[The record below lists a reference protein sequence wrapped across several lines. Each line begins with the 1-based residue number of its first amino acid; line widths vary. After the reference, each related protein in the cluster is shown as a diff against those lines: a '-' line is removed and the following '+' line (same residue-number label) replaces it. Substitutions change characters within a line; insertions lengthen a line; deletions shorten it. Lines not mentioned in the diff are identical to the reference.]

1 MLKSPNLE
9 TAEEHPKHSAVLI
22 GGSSMFNNDRQAL
35 LGDTTEKLT
44 ISYGT
49 LTTDSSNSSTD
60 PLTNERKPK
69 KAKEKPRK
77 LGLFSS
83 STALDYFLIIVGT
96 FASVVHGAG
105 FPLLSI
111 VLGGMTSVFLRA
123 ENSDFV
129 HGSEPSTF
137 KNASSIDNS
146 TIPPLSSEE
155 FKHQIFIYSM
165 YYLFLG
171 FVMFITSYIQI
182 ACWEAVAERL
192 VHGLRQNYLRAILR
206 QDIAWFDTV
215 QTGNL
220 TARLSDDLERVRE
233 GLGDKASLF
242 IQMFAAFVSSFVVGF
257 FYSWQMTVVM
267 ALFTPAIAL
276 TSAWMGRMTASR
288 TQVEQDK
295 YAIAGAIAE
304 ETLSSMRTIHS
315 LNAEQQELE
324 RYEKALEEG
333 RKTGLLKYL
342 YMALGVG
349 INNIIMYVSYAV
361 AFWYASRLVLWD
373 PDFDRGAVF
382 TVFFA
387 VMSGSTALGGAI
399 PHLASIT
406 TAKGAARH
414 VLRVINRVERDDGH
428 ILWEVKGAIRLQD
441 VHFTYPSRKDVKAQ
455 EGRTTIIVAH
465 RLSTIRDVDQILV
478 FKEGRI
484 VEVGTHTE
492 LYNQH
497 GIFYEMVNQQQIHK
511 REAERALGILEDGL
525 ATNEDEQTDDT
536 DPSPQTGGDA
546 QPLLSSSIGSLRSL
560 KGASSSASPRKSSQ
574 HIVPKSASSPSPLKG
589 LRRRRTSDTSDVV
602 QISQMQLEVEESEI
616 KPSSIAKVFQFN
628 KGNWSF
634 AFLGLFGCTISGLV
648 VPFFALVYAQ
658 IFAVFSEPPEKLE
671 RDSLFWSAMFIV
683 LGFFAALGFFISANM
698 LGRSGEALTKKLRLE
713 SFRNLLRQDI
723 GFYDDERHNTGKLC
737 TRFATDAPNVRY
749 VFTRLMVV
757 ISSIVTLIGAIA
769 IGFLNGW
776 KLAIILLIIIP
787 LIIASGYFEM
797 QQQFGK
803 KMRDTKLLEDAGKVA
818 SEAVE
823 NIRTVQGLNKQ
834 LVFHQKYCEQ
844 LVNPYLSN
852 IKQVHVYGAVFA
864 FSQSLIF
871 FMYALAFWIGS
882 IFVLDGSMTPT
893 AVFRV
898 FFAIAFC
905 GQSVGQI
912 SSFIPDV
919 VKARLAA
926 SLLFHLIEYPPQID
940 SLSEFGVR
948 QNVKGHIQLRNVYF
962 SYPSRPGVPVLRG
975 LSLDVQSGQTV
986 ALVGFSGCGKSTIMA
1001 LLERY
1006 YSPIRGSILLDGIPI
1021 EDMNIHK
1028 LRSQV
1033 CIVSQEPILF
1043 DCSIRDNIL
1052 YGLPD
1057 QKKISHEKI
1066 VNACTSANAH
1076 NFIIGLPDGYDTR
1089 VGEKGIQLSGG
1100 QKQRIAIARA
1110 LIRDPAV
1117 LLLDEA
1123 TSALDTENEKNSDV
1137 IAVIDEGKVVEL
1149 GTHNE
1154 LLNRDGIYKT
1164 LFTETTTNDGLP
1176 HTLEHL
1182 VFMGSI
1188 NYPYKGFL
1196 DVIANRCLA
1205 SGTNA
1210 TTDQDNTTYTLT
1222 TAGYAG
1228 FLKTLPIF
1236 LDHLLSP
1243 LLTDSQYL
1251 TEVHHIDGSGADS
1264 GVVYSEM
1271 QDLENDME
1279 IIVDRKRKQL
1289 FYPSNSSYAVSAGA
1303 VAKVEEPNIPL
1314 IPQNFDRPFSLR
1326 TPPIKSENEVVI
1338 CPADDDTIGVVEI
1351 SWLGPRGSE
1360 VYKNRALLLLFD
1372 YLVDTSGAPL
1382 KKDFVQIE
1390 EPFCSSVSISLIEQ
1404 TDCEIVASFED
1415 VPVTKSN
1422 QIRDRFFSKT
1432 AADHS
1437 KIDAFDM
1444 ERLRFMIDQQTRNE
1458 PATFWHSLFSETF
1471 TQNCVCVIG
1480 TPSKEAVDELMEKEK
1495 TRLARQVKLFGKDGL
1510 KKKAEILANA
1520 IAENKA
1526 KQPTSDV
1533 LKDLIVKD
1541 LEKFRLISV
1550 ESTVLKGW
1558 PIHTTWHEIKSDF
1571 YEANTLIDTSKIPAN
1586 LRKYM
1591 MLWAELLFQSD
1602 ATVDNKIWAYDEVAK
1617 LVTRDLVSSS
1627 VSLGVSGV
1635 YSRFISLHLRVDT
1648 NNYQKLAEWTEIF
1661 LKKLT
1666 FNPQR
1671 ILICAKKLANYAAEY
1686 KRDGNSVAHFLSNY
1700 MVYDKDSNDFIFG
1713 YLSNEK
1719 FHRSIASSIE
1729 KGETDSVMH
1738 NLKELNGS
1746 IL

>member
-1 MLKSPNLE
+1 
-9 TAEEHPKHSAVLI
+9 
-22 GGSSMFNNDRQAL
+22 
-35 LGDTTEKLT
+35 
-44 ISYGT
+44 
-49 LTTDSSNSSTD
+49 
-60 PLTNERKPK
+60 
-69 KAKEKPRK
+69 
-77 LGLFSS
+77 
-83 STALDYFLIIVGT
+83 
-96 FASVVHGAG
+96 
-105 FPLLSI
+105 
-111 VLGGMTSVFLRA
+111 
-123 ENSDFV
+123 
-129 HGSEPSTF
+129 
-137 KNASSIDNS
+137 
-146 TIPPLSSEE
+146 
-155 FKHQIFIYSM
+155 
-165 YYLFLG
+165 
-171 FVMFITSYIQI
+171 I

-192 VHGLRQNYLRAILR
+192 VHRLRQNYLRAILR

-242 IQMFAAFVSSFVVGF
+242 IQMFAAFISSFVVGF

-324 RYEKALEEG
+324 RYEKALEDG

-511 REAERALGILEDGL
+511 REAERALGILEEDGST
-525 ATNEDEQTDDT
+525 TNENEQTDDT
-536 DPSPQTGGDA
+536 DHSPQTGGDA
-546 QPLLSSSIGSLRSL
+546 QPLLSSSRGSLRSL

-574 HIVPKSASSPSPLKG
+574 QIAPKSASSPSPLKG

-975 LSLDVQSGQTV
+975 LSLD
-986 ALVGFSGCGKSTIMA
+986 
-1001 LLERY
+1001 
-1006 YSPIRGSILLDGIPI
+1006 LLDGIPI

-1123 TSALDTENEKNSDV
+1123 TSALDTENEKVVQKALETAREGRTCLIIAHRLSTVQNSDV

-1154 LLNRDGIYKT
+1154 LLSRDGIYKT
-1164 LFTETTTNDGLP
+1164 L
-1176 HTLEHL
+1176 
-1182 VFMGSI
+1182 
-1188 NYPYKGFL
+1188 
-1196 DVIANRCLA
+1196 CLA

-1289 FYPSNSSYAVSAGA
+1289 FYPSNSSYAVSAGGRL
-1303 VAKVEEPNIPL
+1303 EE
-1314 IPQNFDRPFSLR
+1314 LR
-1326 TPPIKSENEVVI
+1326 T
-1338 CPADDDTIGVVEI
+1338 
-1351 SWLGPRGSE
+1351 
-1360 VYKNRALLLLFD
+1360 
-1372 YLVDTSGAPL
+1372 
-1382 KKDFVQIE
+1382 Q
-1390 EPFCSSVSISLIEQ
+1390 CS
-1404 TDCEIVASFED
+1404 A
-1415 VPVTKSN
+1415 
-1422 QIRDRFFSKT
+1422 
-1432 AADHS
+1432 
-1437 KIDAFDM
+1437 
-1444 ERLRFMIDQQTRNE
+1444 ER
-1458 PATFWHSLFSETF
+1458 
-1471 TQNCVCVIG
+1471 
-1480 TPSKEAVDELMEKEK
+1480 
-1495 TRLARQVKLFGKDGL
+1495 
-1510 KKKAEILANA
+1510 
-1520 IAENKA
+1520 
-1526 KQPTSDV
+1526 
-1533 LKDLIVKD
+1533 
-1541 LEKFRLISV
+1541 
-1550 ESTVLKGW
+1550 
-1558 PIHTTWHEIKSDF
+1558 
-1571 YEANTLIDTSKIPAN
+1571 
-1586 LRKYM
+1586 
-1591 MLWAELLFQSD
+1591 
-1602 ATVDNKIWAYDEVAK
+1602 
-1617 LVTRDLVSSS
+1617 
-1627 VSLGVSGV
+1627 
-1635 YSRFISLHLRVDT
+1635 
-1648 NNYQKLAEWTEIF
+1648 
-1661 LKKLT
+1661 
-1666 FNPQR
+1666 
-1671 ILICAKKLANYAAEY
+1671 
-1686 KRDGNSVAHFLSNY
+1686 
-1700 MVYDKDSNDFIFG
+1700 
-1713 YLSNEK
+1713 
-1719 FHRSIASSIE
+1719 
-1729 KGETDSVMH
+1729 
-1738 NLKELNGS
+1738 
-1746 IL
+1746 